1 MPILKKNENGKG
13 FKLELQSLVC
23 KQMKE
28 GKRILKSCI
37 TYMIVKGQCLS
48 LAVLFKLKICERIK
62 TAKFIRIQENIPSL
76 SFWSQEITI
85 KVSTNNGRCK
95 SSDSCHKFLYP
106 CIWPYR
112 HCQTN
117 SNVWNFPGIEMTEKS
132 KFELIIYSNRFWRE
146 NVFPDHPIEN
156 AFFN

>member
-1 MPILKKNENGKG
+1 MQRPLYNH
-13 FKLELQSLVC
+13 
-23 KQMKE
+23 
-28 GKRILKSCI
+28 I
-37 TYMIVKGQCLS
+37 TVFYHLMVKS

-132 KFELIIYSNRFWRE
+132 KFELIIYSNLSHLLTGNYSYRFDWSVQANFRGIWLE
-146 NVFPDHPIEN
+146 HWSKFSNNF
-156 AFFN
+156 

>member
-1 MPILKKNENGKG
+1 MQRPLYNH
-13 FKLELQSLVC
+13 
-23 KQMKE
+23 
-28 GKRILKSCI
+28 I
-37 TYMIVKGQCLS
+37 TVFYHLMVKS

-156 AFFN
+156 AFFNWFYYYGFNWTEEAIFAGTD